1 MCMPPLFAPPQRM
14 AEPIPSL
21 PPFFPPPEISSFW
34 GLQLPSPA
42 LGLKRYFRPPWGG
55 SIRLGHLL
63 RPPPPQ

>member
-1 MCMPPLFAPPQRM
+1 MCTPPPFAPPQRM

-21 PPFFPPPEISSFW
+21 PRFFPPPEISSFW
-34 GLQLPSPA
+34 GTSIAITHFGTQESLPTPR
-42 LGLKRYFRPPWGG
+42 KT

>member
-1 MCMPPLFAPPQRM
+1 MCMPPLFAPLQRM

-21 PPFFPPPEISSFW
+21 LNSSLLQKSLHSG

-42 LGLKRYFRPPWGG
+42 LGLKRYFRHPWGG